1 MEQVKTANQSVD
13 SSDLFFI
20 WLRANE
26 NHLGEAVE
34 ELGVKVTD
42 GPRFF
47 ERLRDTVTFA
57 LMMRGNQS
65 AIQDSGRG

>member
-1 MEQVKTANQSVD
+1 MEQVETASRSVD
-13 SSDLFFI
+13 SSDPFFA

-26 NHLGEAVE
+26 SRLGEAVE